1 MYSGKWEEKIF
12 PAPLQVELPFQK
24 KSVPNIRCV
33 KCGEI
38 LEACELAIHQEL
50 DCRAA
55 YEAEEPPHK
64 NNVASKWSLL
74 FVNIIS
80 VELGM

>member
-1 MYSGKWEEKIF
+1 MGI
-12 PAPLQVELPFQK
+12 QNLPGPPPSRAAVSK
-24 KSVPNIRCV
+24 EVCTEHTICV

-80 VELGM
+80 VELGI